1 MTDIEE
7 RLSRSLGRMAERA
20 PRLAPSAA
28 ERLETGHRRRRSRSQ
43 TLLAAATIVAV
54 AGGMTVALQGGDDGR
69 AVTVADHPSGRP
81 FVEIDTIVEPVE
93 KVWPQAVWKI
103 PAKDP
108 EGRRL
113 RPIALTDDQN
123 LLVEALS
130 EAMRPEV
137 LYLYDLTGGDLRKIT
152 DIRAPGNA
160 ANIGLGESMVA
171 WSTSTKTSVRLW
183 AVPLTGGEARQVAEH
198 RTGGDTIDGL
208 AVAKGAIVF
217 SVRKGGVFSVPVD
230 GGRVTPLDHGTGLH
244 LLSWPWA
251 GSPGT
256 WSPQD
261 GADGAPFT
269 HLVNLETGQTDD
281 AAPARQGQQLLAC
294 GVQSCIST
302 TPGGARAFTRSRDGS
317 TQQEVPPGFHIP
329 EPPSQ
334 SRFYARNLR
343 DDAPGLGLYDMKTGK
358 LAAFDSGNDGTQGGV
373 PVADRAGRM
382 MTYLTVEGRYVID
395 LSRIP

>member
-54 AGGMTVALQGGDDGR
+54 AGGMTVALRGGDDGR
-69 AVTVADHPSGRP
+69 AVTVADRPSGRP
-81 FVEIDTIVEPVE
+81 FVEIDTIIEPVE

-152 DIRAPGNA
+152 DIRGPGNA
-160 ANIGLGESMVA
+160 ANIGLGEGMVA

-230 GGRVTPLDHGTGLH
+230 GGRVTALDHGTGLH

-261 GADGAPFT
+261 GAPFT
-269 HLVNLETGQTDD
+269 YLVNLETGQSND

-294 GVQSCIST
+294 GVQSCVST
-302 TPGGARAFTRSRDGS
+302 TSVGARAFTRSRDGS
-317 TQQEVPPGFHIP
+317 TQQEVPTGFQIP
-329 EPPSQ
+329 EPPGQ
-334 SRFYARNLR
+334 SRFYVRNLR
-343 DDAPGLGLYDMKTGK
+343 SDSPGLGLYDLKTGR
-358 LAAFDSGNDGTQGGV
+358 LAALGTGNSEPQGEV

-382 MTYLTVEGRYVID
+382 MTYLTAEGRYVID